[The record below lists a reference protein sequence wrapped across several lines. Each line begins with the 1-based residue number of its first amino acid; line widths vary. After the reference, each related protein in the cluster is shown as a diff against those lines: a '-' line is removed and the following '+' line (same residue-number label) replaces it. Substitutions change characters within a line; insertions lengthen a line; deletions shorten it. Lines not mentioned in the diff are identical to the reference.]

1 MTPIRIVVPAIALFL
16 FAAGLGTAKA
26 SGQSH
31 AQPTSAPVSAPLSVQ
46 AQNHNVDPDAWDTPP
61 EGLQEIQLK
70 GFRDGIVGA
79 RKDFGKHREP
89 DVNDREEYR
98 NPHISSVQADAYRD
112 GFTRGYERG
121 ASHLIAGPDQPVI
134 QLERPVSEPA
144 RNGPY
149 VRAEAGHG
157 QGDEIQR
164 RGFQD
169 GMARARKDLDNH
181 HKPAVNARD
190 ESRQLKLTP
199 ELRLEYLVAFSQ
211 GYDHFTSEQAGGPLL
226 SH

>member
-1 MTPIRIVVPAIALFL
+1 MTPIRLVVPAIALFL
-16 FAAGLGTAKA
+16 FAAGPGTAKA

-31 AQPTSAPVSAPLSVQ
+31 AQPTSAQ
-46 AQNHNVDPDAWDTPP
+46 AQNHDVDQNAWDTPP
-61 EGLQEIQLK
+61 EGLQNIQLK

-79 RKDFGKHREP
+79 RKDFDKHREL

-98 NPHISSVQADAYRD
+98 NPHISSIQADAYRD

-134 QLERPVSEPA
+134 QLERPALELA
-144 RNGPY
+144 RSGPY
-149 VRAEAGHG
+149 VRAAAGHG
-157 QGDEIQR
+157 QGNEIQR

-181 HKPAVNARD
+181 RRSDVNARD
-190 ESRQLKLTP
+190 VSRQLKLTP

-211 GYDHFTSEQAGGPLL
+211 GYDHFRSEEAGGPLV